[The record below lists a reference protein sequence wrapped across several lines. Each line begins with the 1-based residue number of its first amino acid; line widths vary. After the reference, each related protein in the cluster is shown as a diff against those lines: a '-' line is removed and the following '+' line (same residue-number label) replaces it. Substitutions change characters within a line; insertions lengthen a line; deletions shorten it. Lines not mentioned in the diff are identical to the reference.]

1 MTEKA
6 SDGFSGR
13 ARWFAVVAVML
24 ATSSMVLATTIVNVS
39 IPAIMAEFRMG
50 QEQAQWLSTGF
61 IGAMAAT
68 MLLTSWCV
76 LAFGIRAVYLANMA
90 VFVAAS
96 IAGGTAAGPDIVT
109 VARIVQGAAGGVIQP
124 LAMIVIF
131 QLFPSDRRG
140 SAMGVYGLAVVLSP
154 AIGPAAG
161 GLMTQCF
168 GWRSVFFVVLPF
180 CLAGALIAS
189 KYLPG
194 REGKGGRPAFD
205 YPGFALLSAFILAL
219 FACLRSG
226 RSAGGLPG
234 ATILLAVL
242 ALAAGVGFV
251 GRERRCEKPLL
262 DLRIFSNRQFAA
274 ASAVSFVY
282 GVGIYGST
290 YLIPLLVQSV
300 SGYDAIRSGLLL
312 LPGGLVLAVAIFV
325 AGRLADRYPAWL
337 IVAAGLTGIGVS
349 FALFG
354 RVDAATSFAALA
366 WWIVLG
372 RIGLGL
378 VIPALNAGAVQTLS
392 PLLLNQGSGA
402 INFVRLLGGAF
413 GVTLL
418 SAALEW
424 RTAVHSAMGQGA
436 RVAGFRDAFQI
447 AALIFGMALL
457 PAVFMRRGGSLHGPE
472 DPAGV

>member
-1 MTEKA
+1 MKSARE
-6 SDGFSGR
+6 
-13 ARWFAVVAVML
+13 RWFAVAAVML
-24 ATSSMVLATTIVNVS
+24 ATSSMVLATTIINVS

-50 QEQAQWLSTGF
+50 QDQAQWLSTGF

-76 LAFGIRAVYLANMA
+76 RAFGIRATYLATMA
-90 VFVAAS
+90 VFFAAS
-96 IAGGTAAGPDIVT
+96 IAGGTAGGPNAVT
-109 VARIVQGAAGGVIQP
+109 LARIVQGAAGGVVQP

-131 QLFPSDRRG
+131 QVFPYDQRG
-140 SAMGVYGLAVVLSP
+140 RAMGLYGLAVVLSP

-161 GLMTQCF
+161 GLMTLAF
-168 GWRSVFFVVLPF
+168 GWRSVFFAVLPF
-180 CLAGALIAS
+180 CLVGVLMAA

-194 REGKGGRPAFD
+194 REERGERPAFD
-205 YPGFALLSAFILAL
+205 APGFALLSGFILAL
-219 FACLRSG
+219 FASLRSG
-226 RSAGGLPG
+226 RSAGWLSG
-234 ATILLAVL
+234 ATLLLIVAS
-242 ALAAGVGFV
+242 LAAGAGFV
-251 GRERRCEKPLL
+251 VREVRCRKPLL

-274 ASAVSFVY
+274 AAAVSFVY

-290 YLIPLLVQSV
+290 YLIPLLVQTV
-300 SGYDAIRSGLLL
+300 SGYDPMRSGLLL
-312 LPGGLVLAVAIFV
+312 LPGGLVLAVAIFI
-325 AGRLADRYPAWL
+325 AGHLTDRYPAWL
-337 IVAAGLTGIGVS
+337 IVSSGLAGIGVS

-392 PLLLNQGSGA
+392 PELLNQGSGA

-418 SAALEW
+418 SAVLDW
-424 RTAVHSAMGQGA
+424 RIAYHAASREGA
-436 RVAGFRDAFQI
+436 RVAGFRDAFLM
-447 AALIFGMALL
+447 AALIFGLALL
-457 PAVFMRRGGSLHGPE
+457 PAFFMRRGGNHHGPE